1 MPEISKNVKN
11 GVLALGDQMVV
22 SAGTFLTVMMVSRN
36 CSAYEVGVFSL
47 TWTVIAVL
55 RTVQERLIA
64 APFLAFTYQPLFNR
78 TTYRG
83 SSIAHQICFAGIS
96 SLIIAIIA
104 LCSPIFGAGSYE
116 TELGLSLAVA
126 LFFNL
131 ARDQMRALSYTDF
144 SFFRLLLLDSLVVGS
159 QLLGL
164 VLLSWSL
171 RFSLIST
178 NIILGIACIA
188 PLCIWLRQ
196 IWNTF
201 EINRKWVGCDWN
213 HNWNYARWLV
223 GGRLIGIAPIVA
235 IPWLIAYFQ
244 GEEGT
249 GIYAVCS
256 SLVGLSMM
264 FVTGVNNMFQ
274 PRTVLEFQKNGV
286 SGMLA
291 SLFSSITL
299 MIGVLSIVS
308 LSFWFVGDRLLAT
321 YGQSYAQ
328 YSFLAFLLS
337 ISILIVSISCLLNNG
352 LVALNQSRAQFWSE
366 VSHCIGAVVFAF
378 FLIPTYGLIGAAY
391 ASIIGSTAATIVSLI
406 TLALGV
412 LAHNQT
418 STLNHLPHIQAID
431 DVRGI

>member
-11 GVLALGDQMVV
+11 GVLAIGDQMVV
-22 SAGTFLTVMMVSRN
+22 SAGTFLTVMIVSRN
-36 CSAYEVGVFSL
+36 CTAFEVGVFSL

-64 APFLAFTYQPLFNR
+64 APFLAFTYQPRFNR

-83 SSIAHQICFAGIS
+83 SSIAHQLCFAGFS
-96 SLIIAIIA
+96 SGVVAIVA
-104 LCSPIFGAGSYE
+104 LCLPIFSGRIHESA
-116 TELGLSLAVA
+116 LGLSLAVA

-159 QLLGL
+159 QLVGL
-164 VLLSWSL
+164 LLLSWSQ
-171 RFSLIST
+171 RFSLINT

-188 PLCIWLRQ
+188 PLVIWLRQ
-196 IWNTF
+196 IRSTF
-201 EINRKWVGCDWN
+201 EINREWVNFDWF

-235 IPWLIAYFQ
+235 VPWLIAYFR

-274 PRTVLEFQKNGV
+274 PRTVLEFQKNGLG
-286 SGMLA
+286 GMLA

-299 MIGVLSIVS
+299 MIVVLSIVS
-308 LSFWFVGDRLLAT
+308 LAFWFVGDRLLST
-321 YGQSYAQ
+321 YGQNYAQ
-328 YSFLAFLLS
+328 YSFIAFLLS
-337 ISILIVSISCLLNNG
+337 ISILIVSVSCSLGNG
-352 LVALNQSRAQFWSE
+352 LVALNQSRALFWSE
-366 VSHCIGAVVFAF
+366 VSHCVGAVAFAF
-378 FLIPTYGLIGAAY
+378 ILIPSYGLHGAAY
-391 ASIIGSTAATIVSLI
+391 ASIVGSAAATIVSMI
-406 TLALGV
+406 TLTLGV
-412 LAHNQT
+412 LAYKQ
-418 STLNHLPHIQAID
+418 SSALQHLPVLPAID
-431 DVRGI
+431 EIRRI